1 MGIVIGEE
9 LLLEMKLR
17 TKTLG
22 TLLTISVIICGAI
35 FGLSRAGAQ
44 SPIAAT
50 TRSFEPLEELV
61 YEAEFNRSLLR
72 GLNVAELKFKSSRTP
87 VAQSDKQH
95 STPYTLTLN
104 ADISSKGF
112 FTKLFNLKFREQ
124 VESTVEPTS
133 FTIQKTTI
141 LDEQGKRV
149 RQTETLYDRSKG
161 EMSWTLRDPNNP
173 QGEPRKM
180 VTEFTGQLQDVLSA
194 IYFLRI
200 QQLRVGQPFDIF
212 IGDGGRVYRIPVKV
226 VEKKKM
232 KTVLGKV
239 NTLRLEPEL
248 FGPDRIID
256 EEKGEFSLW
265 VTDDERH
272 IPVSARVKTDYGT
285 FDVKLKRV
293 SNNPAN

>member
-1 MGIVIGEE
+1 
-9 LLLEMKLR
+9 MKLR

-22 TLLTISVIICGAI
+22 TLSTVSVILCVVI
-35 FGLSRAGAQ
+35 FGLQGAGAQ

-72 GLNVAELKFKSSRTP
+72 GLNIAELKFKSSRTP
-87 VAQSDKQH
+87 VGQSDKQH

-112 FTKLFNLKFREQ
+112 FTRLFNLKFRER
-124 VESTVEPTS
+124 VESTVEPKS
-133 FTIQKTTI
+133 FAIQKTTI

-149 RQTETLYDRSKG
+149 RETETIYDHSKG
-161 EMSWTLRDPNNP
+161 KMSWTLRDPNNP
-173 QGEPRKM
+173 QSEPRK
-180 VTEFTGQLQDVLSA
+180 VVADFSGQLQDVLSA

-200 QQLRVGQPFDIF
+200 QQLRVGKPFEMF
-212 IGDGGRVYRIPVKV
+212 IGDGGRVYRVPVKV

-239 NTLRLEPEL
+239 HTLRLEPEL

-272 IPVSARVKTDYGT
+272 IPVSARIKTDYGT
-285 FDVKLKRV
+285 FDIKLKSV
-293 SNNPAN
+293 STVMR

>member
-1 MGIVIGEE
+1 MGIVVGEE

-22 TLLTISVIICGAI
+22 TLLTVSVILCGAI
-35 FGLSRAGAQ
+35 FGLQWASGQ

-72 GLNVAELKFKSSRTP
+72 GLNVAELKFRSSRTP
-87 VAQSDKQH
+87 IAQADKQH

-112 FTKLFNLKFREQ
+112 FTRLFNLNFREQ

-133 FTIQKTTI
+133 FTILKTTI

-149 RQTETLYDRSKG
+149 RHTETFYDRSKG
-161 EMSWTLRDPNNP
+161 EMSWTLRDPNNL
-173 QGEPRKM
+173 QSQPRTI

-200 QQLRVGQPFDIF
+200 QQLRVGKPFEMF

-226 VEKKKM
+226 LEKKKM

-256 EEKGEFSLW
+256 EEKGEFNLW

-272 IPVSARVKTDYGT
+272 IPVSARIKTDYGT
-285 FDVKLKRV
+285 FDIKLKRV
-293 SNNPAN
+293 SNNPAK

>member
-1 MGIVIGEE
+1 M
-9 LLLEMKLR
+9 
-17 TKTLG
+17 
-22 TLLTISVIICGAI
+22 
-35 FGLSRAGAQ
+35 
-44 SPIAAT
+44 
-50 TRSFEPLEELV
+50 
-61 YEAEFNRSLLR
+61 
-72 GLNVAELKFKSSRTP
+72 
-87 VAQSDKQH
+87 
-95 STPYTLTLN
+95 
-104 ADISSKGF
+104 
-112 FTKLFNLKFREQ
+112 KFRER

-133 FTIQKTTI
+133 FTIQRTTI

-149 RQTETLYDRSKG
+149 RHTETLYDRSKG
-161 EMSWTLRDPNNP
+161 EMSWTVRDPNNP
-173 QGEPRKM
+173 QSEPRKA

-200 QQLRVGQPFDIF
+200 QQLRVGKPFDIF

-226 VEKKKM
+226 IEKKKM

-272 IPVSARVKTDYGT
+272 IPVSARIKTDYGT
-285 FDVKLKRV
+285 FDIKLKRV
-293 SNNPAN
+293 NNNPAQ